1 MRDFRDAKGMAHSL
15 REALKSRAIE
25 TTHSESLELIAKAFG
40 YDNWNILSAKIEA
53 ARPSVID
60 SEALAAAAQ
69 KPTQPNTLHCSFC
82 AKSQHEVRKLIVGP
96 SVYICDECVE
106 LSVDIIRDG
115 ILWKVLS
122 FLRSRE
128 GIGSDGFE
136 PLLDHI
142 RSKST
147 EEVVSYVEQ
156 CKVGVSDGRRT
167 LQFIDRRLE
176 MPGSEGP
183 QDDEAQAARLFAHLK
198 TKTREELVVLR
209 KAAQRELLHY
219 ENALRI
225 GTTVLDE
232 RRRDLP
238 RAKQPVA

>member
-1 MRDFRDAKGMAHSL
+1 
-15 REALKSRAIE
+15 
-25 TTHSESLELIAKAFG
+25 
-40 YDNWNILSAKIEA
+40 
-53 ARPSVID
+53 
-60 SEALAAAAQ
+60 
-69 KPTQPNTLHCSFC
+69 
-82 AKSQHEVRKLIVGP
+82 VRKLIAGP

-122 FLRSRE
+122 FLRSRD

-147 EEVVSYVEQ
+147 EEVTSYVEQ
-156 CKVGVSDGRRT
+156 SKVGVLNGRRT
-167 LQFIDRRLE
+167 LQFIDRTLE
-176 MPGSEGP
+176 MPGGEGL
-183 QDDEAQAARLFAHLK
+183 QDDDAQAARLFAHLK

-209 KAAQRELLHY
+209 KTAQRETTHY
-219 ENALRI
+219 EDALRI

-232 RRRDLP
+232 RRRDIP